1 MTMTMTMTLR
11 RLQHFEISSSRIPR
25 ATTTT
30 TTTTSLSTFH
40 ALLALRRPT

>member
-1 MTMTMTMTLR
+1 MTMTMTLK

-30 TTTTSLSTFH
+30 TTTTTTSLSTFH